1 MNKKIS
7 FLLLCVLVA
16 LTLILP
22 CSADESELVTDIVTE
37 TVDELVTDV
46 ETAPEV
52 DAPVVDNT
60 VDNTVTDTPTE
71 EAVTAEWEVFKAK
84 ITDTATWTM
93 IGAGLL
99 TAIATIGVVKKKF
112 GVIVDAFNSVVSLLG
127 IKKGEGGEGGEG
139 GKDGETVVGA
149 IKKVKSDLVVEL
161 KSAYKEEFEN
171 IRTDMQYYKDELK
184 NKENN
189 EQRLYAILTLFM
201 TNCKISDSA
210 KAEILNI
217 LADVKKYEGDII
229 EVVSQAQEAID
240 KEVEEQLKIAEPT
253 PTLDKLL
260 EEEYMELG

>member
-37 TVDELVTDV
+37 TVDEIVTDV

-52 DAPVVDNT
+52 DAPAVDNT

-71 EAVTAEWEVFKAK
+71 EAVTYEWEVFKAK

-93 IGAGLL
+93 IGTGLL
-99 TAIATIGVVKKKF
+99 VVIATIGVVSKKF
-112 GVIVDAFNSVVSLLG
+112 GVIVDSFKAILRLLG
-127 IKKGEGGEGGEG
+127 VKNDDG
-139 GKDGETVVGA
+139 DGETVAGE
-149 IKKVKSDLVVEL
+149 IKKVKTDLVSEL
-161 KSAYKEEFEN
+161 RTAYKEEFGK
-171 IRTDMQYYKDELK
+171 IRTEMEYYKNELK
-184 NKENN
+184 NRENN

-201 TNCKISDSA
+201 TNCKIPDSA